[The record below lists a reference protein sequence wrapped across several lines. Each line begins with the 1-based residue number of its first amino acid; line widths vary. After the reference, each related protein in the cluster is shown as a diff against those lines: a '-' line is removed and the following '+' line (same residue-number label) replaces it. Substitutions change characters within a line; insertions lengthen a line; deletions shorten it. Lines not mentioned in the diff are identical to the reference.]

1 MIFQSLADFLLFLMH
16 LICTTQHRT
25 YSTGHL
31 EMPLNAREQELVE
44 SHEANAFGIGIS
56 GNVATCNDD
65 LLETVVDFEE
75 RP

>member
-1 MIFQSLADFLLFLMH
+1 MTFQSLADFLFTL
-16 LICTTQHRT
+16 CTSFAPTQYRT

-44 SHEANAFGIGIS
+44 SHEANAFGVGIS

>member
-1 MIFQSLADFLLFLMH
+1 MIFQSLADFLFTL
-16 LICTTQHRT
+16 CTSFAPTHYRT

-31 EMPLNAREQELVE
+31 EMPLNAREQKMVE
-44 SHEANAFGIGIS
+44 SHEANAFGVGIS

>member
-1 MIFQSLADFLLFLMH
+1 
-16 LICTTQHRT
+16 
-25 YSTGHL
+25 
-31 EMPLNAREQELVE
+31 MPLNAREQELVE
-44 SHEANAFGIGIS
+44 SHEANAFGVGIS